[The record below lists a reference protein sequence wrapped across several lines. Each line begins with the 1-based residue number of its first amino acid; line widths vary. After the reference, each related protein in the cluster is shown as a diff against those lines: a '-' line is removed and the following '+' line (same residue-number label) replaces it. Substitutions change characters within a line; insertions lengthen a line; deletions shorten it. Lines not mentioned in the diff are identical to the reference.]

1 MSKSF
6 NTTGVCIP
14 EKHYM
19 VNLDERLKEI
29 KKLVDDDC
37 YFVINRA
44 RQYGKTTT
52 LRALYRYLKNDY
64 YVVLMDFQAFGN
76 ADFDSE
82 YSFST
87 AFAHT
92 FSEILEYNNLQRTES
107 LEESLSSLNRENQKL
122 TLRILFKNLRNICR
136 ESAKPIVLMID
147 EVDSASEN
155 KVFVDFLAQ
164 LRSMYLARDMQ
175 PAFKSVI
182 LAGVYD
188 VKNLKLKLRSG
199 EEHKY
204 NSPWNI
210 AADFNIDMSFSKIE
224 ITKMLKEYEADHN
237 TGMDVEGMASLIEDY
252 TSGYPFLVSRLCQ
265 LLDRKCEVKTTDQE
279 YKEVWSREGFNDA
292 VRSMLTEKNTLF
304 ESLSEKLVSYP
315 ELNSMFQSI
324 LFNGQVITYN
334 YYEPSINI
342 ATMFGFVKNQDGILA
357 VANRIFEIWLYNLY
371 LSASEVQKSP
381 IYSASTM
388 DKNQFIVGG
397 RLNMH
402 LVLEKFVA
410 HFHDLYGDST
420 EKFIEEEGRKY
431 FLLYLRPIINGTGNY
446 YIEAR
451 TRDQKRTD
459 VIVDYHGEQ
468 FIIELKIWH
477 GQEYNSRGE
486 KQLFEYLDAYHVN
499 HGYMLSFNF
508 NKKKKVGLQE
518 IMVGNK
524 KITEAIV

>member
-1 MSKSF
+1 MRITAHLSYRRIRRYSV
-6 NTTGVCIP
+6 G
-14 EKHYM
+14 
-19 VNLDERLKEI
+19 RLKRLE
-29 KKLVDDDC
+29 
-37 YFVINRA
+37 A
-44 RQYGKTTT
+44 R
-52 LRALYRYLKNDY
+52 
-64 YVVLMDFQAFGN
+64 DFSHVRFTQ
-76 ADFDSE
+76 
-82 YSFST
+82 
-87 AFAHT
+87 
-92 FSEILEYNNLQRTES
+92 
-107 LEESLSSLNRENQKL
+107 ENQKL
-122 TLRILFKNLRNICR
+122 TLRVLFKILKNICR
-136 ESAKPIVLMID
+136 ESDKPIVLMID

-164 LRSMYLARDMQ
+164 LRSMYLTRDMQ

-210 AADFNIDMSFSKIE
+210 AADFNIDMSFSRIE
-224 ITKMLKEYEADHN
+224 ISKMLKEYEKDHN
-237 TGMDVEGMASLIEDY
+237 TGMDIEEMAGLIEDY

-265 LLDRKCEVKTTDQE
+265 LLDRKYKVNMTDQE
-279 YKEVWSREGFNDA
+279 HKGIWTKEGFNA
-292 VRSMLTEKNTLF
+292 AIRSILTEKNTLF
-304 ESLSEKLVSYP
+304 ESLSEKLLSYP
-315 ELNSMFQSI
+315 ELNTMFRSI
-324 LFNGQVITYN
+324 LFGGKVITYN

-342 ATMFGFVKNQDGILA
+342 ATMFGFVKNQDGVLA

-397 RLNMH
+397 RLNMRM
-402 LVLEKFVA
+402 VLEKFVA

-431 FLLYLRPIINGTGNY
+431 FLLYLRPIINGIGNY

-477 GQEYNSRGE
+477 VQEYNNRGE
-486 KQLFEYLDAYHVN
+486 MQLVEYLDAYHVN

-508 NKKKKVGLQE
+508 NKNKIVGLQE
-518 IMVGNK
+518 IVTGNK